1 MSRTPWRTVQR
12 QWALHQGGN
21 NTWYRIKN
29 QIGGPTQLHIYD
41 EIGYFGVSAKDLIR
55 DLADVNGPIELHL
68 NSPGGEVHEGI
79 AIYNTLMSRNDVA
92 VHIDGI
98 AASIASVIAMAG
110 NPILIARTA
119 QMMVHDG
126 YAMAIGDA
134 QDFRDQAEVLD
145 KASNLIAGVYA
156 DHTGKPL
163 GYWREI
169 MKAETWYD
177 SQEAIDAGLADRFVP
192 SSQVRQ
198 TTDHRMDDR
207 WDINGAFKHTPA
219 SDAATV
225 PYVGEHQTR
234 HLPMTGTHT
243 HDHAA
248 HGDGDADDGI
258 HGGDG
263 PHTHANDANHD
274 HPEQHPH
281 GQMRAGRVGQTGNRA
296 GVVNSVDNSSWDASR
311 AMSAA
316 ATADNPASAYK
327 AICAGRRA
335 GDADEQGSWALP
347 HHYKPGGPPNAH
359 GVQAALGRIG
369 QTKGL
374 TNEDAARSHL
384 EAHMREINP
393 DWQPDNSSDNPF
405 GLTQEDIEH
414 FTKSVRL

>member
-29 QIGGPTQLHIYD
+29 QINGPTQLHIYD
-41 EIGYFGVSAKDLIR
+41 EIGYFGVSAKDLVR
-55 DLADVNGPIELHL
+55 DLADVNGPLELHL
-68 NSPGGEVHEGI
+68 NSPGGEVAEGI
-79 AIYNTLMSRNDVA
+79 AIYNTLMSRSDVT
-92 VHIDGI
+92 VMIDGI

-145 KASNLIAGVYA
+145 KASNLIASVYA

-163 GYWREI
+163 AYWREI

-177 SQEAIDAGLADRFVP
+177 SQEAIDAGLADRFIP
-192 SSQVRQ
+192 SSQTRH
-198 TTDHRMDDR
+198 TTDHRIDER
-207 WDINGAFKHTPA
+207 WDMTAAFRRTPQG
-219 SDAATV
+219 AATI
-225 PYVGEHQTR
+225 PYVGTHQAR
-234 HLPMTGTHT
+234 HEPMTGTHQ

-248 HGDGDADDGI
+248 HGDGDHDDGM

-263 PHTHANDANHD
+263 PHSHNNDADHNHPD
-274 HPEQHPH
+274 QHPH
-281 GQMRAGRVGQTGNRA
+281 GGHSNGAQNRVS
-296 GVVNSVDNSSWDASR
+296 NSVDNSTWDAGR

-316 ATADNPASAYK
+316 ASSDDPAAAYK
-327 AICAGRRA
+327 AICAGKRA
-335 GDADEQGSWALP
+335 GDADNRETWALP
-347 HHYKPGGPPNAH
+347 HHYKPGGPANAN
-359 GVQAALGRIG
+359 GVKNALARLSS
-369 QTKGL
+369 TDGL
-374 TNEDAARSHL
+374 INSDAAKSHL

-393 DWQPDNSSDNPF
+393 DWKPDNSLYNPF
-405 GLTQEDIEH
+405 GLSDEDLEKFARSI
-414 FTKSVRL
+414 RL

>member
-29 QIGGPTQLHIYD
+29 QINGPTQLHIYD

-79 AIYNTLMSRNDVA
+79 AIYNTLMSRNDVT
-92 VHIDGI
+92 VMIDGI

-126 YAMAIGDA
+126 YAMAIGSA

-145 KASNLIAGVYA
+145 KASSLIASVYA

-177 SQEAIDAGLADRFVP
+177 SQEAIDSGLADRFIP
-192 SSQVRQ
+192 SSQTRH
-198 TTDHRMDDR
+198 TTDHRVDDR
-207 WDINGAFKHTPA
+207 WNLGAAFRTQPA
-219 SDAATV
+219 TDAATV
-225 PYVGEHQTR
+225 PYVGEHQAR

-263 PHTHANDANHD
+263 PHTHNNDSDHNH
-274 HPEQHPH
+274 PGQHPH
-281 GQMRAGRVGQTGNRA
+281 GGHSSSAQNRLT
-296 GVVNSVDNSSWDASR
+296 NTIDNSTWDASR

-316 ATADNPASAYK
+316 ATADSPAAAYK
-327 AICAGRRA
+327 AICAGKRS
-335 GDADEQGSWALP
+335 GDPDAQDSWALP
-347 HHYKPGGPPNAH
+347 HHYRPGGPPNVH
-359 GVQAALGRIG
+359 GVEAALRRIG
-369 QTKGL
+369 ETKGL

-384 EAHMREINP
+384 EAHMREVNP
-393 DWQPDNSSDNPF
+393 DWKPEASADNPF
-405 GLTQEDIEH
+405 GLSNEDLEK
-414 FTKSVRL
+414 FSSSFRF

>member
-163 GYWREI
+163 GYWRDI

-177 SQEAIDAGLADRFVP
+177 SQEAIDAGLADRFIP
-192 SSQVRQ
+192 SSQTRQ
-198 TTDHRMDDR
+198 TTDHRVDDR
-207 WDINGAFKHTPA
+207 WNLDGAFKHLPA
-219 SDAATV
+219 DAATV

-234 HLPMTGTHT
+234 HAPMTGAHQ

-248 HGDGDADDGI
+248 HGDDSHDDGI

-263 PHTHANDANHD
+263 PHTHSNDGDHNH
-274 HPEQHPH
+274 PSQHPH
-281 GQMRAGRVGQTGNRA
+281 GHDHANGAQNRA
-296 GVVNSVDNSSWDASR
+296 GVVNAVDNSSWDASR

-316 ATADNPASAYK
+316 ATAENPGSAFK
-327 AICAGRRA
+327 AICAGRRT
-335 GDADEQGSWALP
+335 GDPDERDTWALP

-359 GVQAALGRIG
+359 GVQAALGRIS

-384 EAHMREINP
+384 EGHMREINP
-393 DWQPDNSSDNPF
+393 DWKPDNSASNPF
-405 GLTQEDIEH
+405 GLTQEELEE
-414 FTKSVRL
+414 FRKSIRL